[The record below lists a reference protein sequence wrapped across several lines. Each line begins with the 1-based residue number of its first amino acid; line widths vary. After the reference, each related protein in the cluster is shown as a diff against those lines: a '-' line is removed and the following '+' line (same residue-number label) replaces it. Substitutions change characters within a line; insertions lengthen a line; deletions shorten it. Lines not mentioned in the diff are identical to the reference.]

1 LPAGL
6 WLGYNSDGFGREH
19 FMYQKHGFPIQCFGP
34 RCCVYPYMGLHM
46 LDSLLQMRGFLIGTT
61 NRIFLDRTVPDV
73 VLEVPGTESNK
84 FSVEFRCK
92 ELKELTRCTSCERSW
107 LQDAC
112 ARLGAAMPEP
122 EAPPLRRGREKR
134 RQATL
139 GGCQPSGSEKVMHK
153 ATSLRQ
159 DVDEPPVV
167 PVVPVMPEPAEED
180 EDELIAALPE
190 IAAVVRISSEELV
203 RDVQTAEAFGVIVA
217 KDGEAGCMEAG
228 SSDSRA
234 RSTGIYL
241 ALAAHEAAVVD
252 ADRTAFIAYWRRLV
266 AAAKIAGLQRDLAQ
280 GLEAATR
287 QEKSELGR
295 FGLPFLQRWVRYTH
309 GGRTWLQVHKLPVT
323 EKRPKPPREGPGT
336 YIFSNGDEY
345 HGEFRRS
352 MRHGSGLYVSHRN
365 HMQYDGQ
372 WYRDRRHGTGTLTI
386 EGAGKVLYTYDG
398 QWQADKRHGSG
409 SCVRC
414 HKEKYSGQWMQ
425 NLYHGAGT
433 YVDEKG
439 SLYEGEWY
447 AGKFHGV
454 GKHVCNGETYTGSFV
469 AGERHGMG
477 QLAKSSE
484 SLEGIEDF
492 LGLESLYAGQWS
504 SP

>member
-122 EAPPLRRGREKR
+122 E
-134 RQATL
+134 
-139 GGCQPSGSEKVMHK
+139 
-153 ATSLRQ
+153 

>member
-1 LPAGL
+1 SELFFGLDHSPIFLALQHKLLSLLKAILLEAKVLVLSDSPEQCSKWVLTLLSLLPAGL
-6 WLGYNSDGFGREH
+6 WLGFNSDGFGREH

-122 EAPPLRRGREKR
+122 EAPPWRRGREKR

-167 PVVPVMPEPAEED
+167 PVVPVMPDPAEED

-190 IAAVVRISSEELV
+190 IDAAVVRISSEELV
-203 RDVQTAEAFGVIVA
+203 RDVQTAEAKRA
-217 KDGEAGCMEAG
+217 AWKQASSREHLRQEAAW
-228 SSDSRA
+228 
-234 RSTGIYL
+234 
-241 ALAAHEAAVVD
+241 AAVVD

-266 AAAKIAGLQRDLAQ
+266 AAAAKIAGLQRDLAQ

-309 GGRTWLQVHKLPVT
+309 GGRT
-323 EKRPKPPREGPGT
+323 
-336 YIFSNGDEY
+336 
-345 HGEFRRS
+345 
-352 MRHGSGLYVSHRN
+352 
-365 HMQYDGQ
+365 
-372 WYRDRRHGTGTLTI
+372 
-386 EGAGKVLYTYDG
+386 
-398 QWQADKRHGSG
+398 
-409 SCVRC
+409 
-414 HKEKYSGQWMQ
+414 
-425 NLYHGAGT
+425 
-433 YVDEKG
+433 
-439 SLYEGEWY
+439 
-447 AGKFHGV
+447 
-454 GKHVCNGETYTGSFV
+454 
-469 AGERHGMG
+469 
-477 QLAKSSE
+477 
-484 SLEGIEDF
+484 
-492 LGLESLYAGQWS
+492 
-504 SP
+504 